1 MDTSSSPMSNSS
13 FSIRQA
19 FWNHDQAA
27 LREVRSQVFIRE
39 QQVPKALEWDGLDP
53 AAVHILAIDNDH
65 NPIATGRLL
74 PSGQIGRMAV
84 MAEWRNRGVG
94 SAVLRHLLKL
104 SSSLEAPA
112 LFLNAQQLPLSSTNA
127 TDFIL
132 SAHSSWKLASFTTE
146 WRWRHE

>member
-1 MDTSSSPMSNSS
+1 MSNSS

-112 LFLNAQQLPLSSTNA
+112 LFLNAQA
-127 TDFIL
+127 TAIKFYQ
-132 SAHSSWKLASFTTE
+132 
-146 WRWRHE
+146 RHGFHIVGPQFMEAGIIHYRMEVEA